1 MNKISDFVSSSHQAK
16 LVMTDIGLS
25 DGSLY
30 TTYWLDNLMTVAAA
44 GAGAK
49 IHTNS
54 WGVGADGGD

>member
-1 MNKISDFVSSSHQAK
+1 
-16 LVMTDIGLS
+16 MTDIGLS